1 MEKSN
6 NRDFHFIALFLGFIS
21 AVLFI
26 YVLRELKEIFL
37 PFSLALLLFFLFKN
51 FVKWLVE
58 LKIPKPAVLI
68 LLLVFIFVL
77 LYFFGLLVFTG
88 AASFAQDFPAYSGK
102 IALIAQSVLVKFKI
116 PLADV
121 ERYLGHV
128 DWQTVLNPSRI
139 TSVISAAIGSFSSFL
154 GHLVLILLL
163 LMFMLGARSSLIS
176 RLGKSIS
183 SRQTAGFV
191 FVFNSI
197 EGKVQRYLMI
207 KTLMSLLTA
216 VLGGII
222 LYLGD
227 IDFVIFF
234 ALLIFLLNYIPT
246 FGSLVSTLFPAL
258 VGFIKFGLGWRMA
271 LVTAGLMALQ
281 FFMGNL
287 VEPLITGRRLNLSPV
302 VILLALLFWGWL
314 WGVIGMF
321 LAVPI
326 TSAIKIVFEQ
336 IDSLKPL
343 AAVMSDE

>member
-128 DWQTVLNPSRI
+128 DWQAVLNPSRI

-326 TSAIKIVFEQ
+326 TSAFKIVFEQ